1 MSIADELYGRPKA
14 GAWDQPAQP
23 GLVLAEVTDLKDP
36 KKLGRIKCRVL
47 TEDKANLLDWC
58 YVMMPLAGKQHGIQF
73 LPDVG
78 DLVVL
83 AFVGGDRQRPVVMG
97 CLWNNEIPM
106 PYPLK
111 DGKNFSF
118 TIKTPSG
125 SEILLDGEKG
135 KEKITAKTPA
145 ESKIIMDDEK
155 QSITITD
162 KGGKNLIKMDLKGGE
177 MQILADKKI
186 TLKAGSSSLEL
197 NGSGSVTLKSSNT
210 LTLDA
215 ATIELKA
222 KSQLKGQG
230 TQVEMKA
237 NAQLKLSG
245 TGQASL
251 ESTGITNVKGTLLNL
266 N

>member
-36 KKLGRIKCRVL
+36 EKLGRIKCRVL
-47 TEDKANLLDWC
+47 TQEAENVLDWC
-58 YVMMPLAGKQHGIQF
+58 YVMMPLAGKEHGIQF

-106 PYPLK
+106 PYPLE
-111 DGKNFSF
+111 DDKNLKF
-118 TIKTPSG
+118 TLKTPSG
-125 SEILLDGEKG
+125 SEMLMEGEAG
-135 KEKITAKTPA
+135 KEKITVKTPA
-145 ESKIIMDDEK
+145 ESQLVLDDENK
-155 QSITITD
+155 AITLTD
-162 KGGKNLIKMDLKGGE
+162 KDGKNLIKMDLSGGE

-186 TLKAGSSSLEL
+186 TLKAGSTSLEL
-197 NGSGSVTLKSSNT
+197 DGSGKITLKTSNT
-210 LTLDA
+210 ITLDA

-222 KSQLKGQG
+222 KSQLTGQG
-230 TQVEMKA
+230 TQVEIKA
-237 NAQLKLSG
+237 NGQLKLSG

-251 ESTGITNVKGTLLNL
+251 ESTGITNVKGSLLNL